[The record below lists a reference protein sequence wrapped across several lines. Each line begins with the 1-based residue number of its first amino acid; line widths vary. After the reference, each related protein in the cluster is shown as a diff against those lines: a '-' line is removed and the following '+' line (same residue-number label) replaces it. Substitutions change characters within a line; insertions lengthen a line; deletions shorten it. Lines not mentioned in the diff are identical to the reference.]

1 MKTMLKLAGAVILN
15 PAGEVLLLH
24 RNTSKR
30 VQWEIPGGKI
40 DPGESETDTTI
51 REIREELTC
60 GIEIIKPLGAKEFTD
75 GGFTMHYTWFLA
87 RVIEGVPAVGEPD
100 TFDGLRYFSQAD
112 LQANRDELSGNT
124 RNFLDAWT
132 SAEFTL
138 THN

>member
-1 MKTMLKLAGAVILN
+1 
-15 PAGEVLLLH
+15 
-24 RNTSKR
+24 
-30 VQWEIPGGKI
+30 
-40 DPGESETDTTI
+40 
-51 REIREELTC
+51 
-60 GIEIIKPLGAKEFTD
+60 
-75 GGFTMHYTWFLA
+75 MHYTWFLA